1 MMSDPS
7 ARPEWMDLRSI
18 TEYADVSVRT
28 VGDWIRNSIDPL
40 PASRVNRKLLIR
52 RSDFDAYLERHRVSS
67 DSLVDEI
74 IEGLDI
80 PRG

>member
-1 MMSDPS
+1 MTPGPS
-7 ARPEWMDLRSI
+7 ARPEWMDLKSV

-28 VGDWIRNSIDPL
+28 LGDWIRNSLDPL
-40 PASRVNRKLLIR
+40 PASRVNKKLLIR
-52 RSDFDAYLERHRVSS
+52 RIDFDAYLERHRVQP

-80 PRG
+80 QRG